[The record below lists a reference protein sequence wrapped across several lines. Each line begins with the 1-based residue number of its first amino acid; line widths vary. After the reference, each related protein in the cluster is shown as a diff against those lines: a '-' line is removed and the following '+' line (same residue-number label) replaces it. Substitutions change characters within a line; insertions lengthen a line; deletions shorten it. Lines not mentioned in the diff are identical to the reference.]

1 VSYKQLLDEVFV
13 ISRIVN
19 VEVGTL
25 IILDITETESNNCF
39 IKHLMKQR
47 KKVMLLLL
55 H

>member
-1 VSYKQLLDEVFV
+1 MSYKQLLDEVFV
-13 ISRIVN
+13 ISRIMK

-39 IKHLMKQR
+39 IIHLMNQR
-47 KKVMLLLL
+47 EKLMFLLL